1 MNEEVKKHYRII
13 TRDIVGKLNI
23 DETYVFMWLLFKSDF
38 ETWESHVLRST
49 LCKVTGFKD
58 EETITRYT
66 NKFHKLGFLTDKNSI
81 KSYSEEKGRIQT
93 YMTYKINAP
102 TQNWVRFKYDLL
114 EEDIPYS
121 LKAFLVLLK
130 CLCLNNTNACLYSKA
145 EIARQLNIDRGKVA
159 DYIKLGIEHNKII
172 EEGKT
177 HYITDSNIVIDLPK
191 KFEDC
196 LQEKYSIIKD
206 YCINQNVIPPP
217 FDRDLMRH
225 IYVMRFSCPEEKL
238 YDDMISKRYPNSKKN
253 YEFWSLKANLQQH
266 CKKLPEKI
274 SSLQYFIK
282 AILGKTKQTARPK
295 PTTRYYVDETGDIVI
310 EELNDLDSPEKKGIY
325 LD

>member
-1 MNEEVKKHYRII
+1 MNEEVNKNYRII
-13 TRDIVGKLNI
+13 TRDIIGKLNI
-23 DETYVFMWLLFKSDF
+23 DETYVFMWLLFKSDY

-93 YMTYKINAP
+93 YMTYKVNAP

-114 EEDIPYS
+114 EEDIHYT
-121 LKAFLVLLK
+121 LKVFLVLLK

-145 EIARQLNIDRGKVA
+145 EIARQLNIDRGKVT
-159 DYIKLGIEHNKII
+159 DYIQLGIQYNKII
-172 EEGKT
+172 ADGKT

-196 LQEKYSIIKD
+196 LQEKYSIIKN
-206 YCINQNVIPPP
+206 YCISLNVIPPP
-217 FDRDLMRH
+217 FDEKLMRH
-225 IYVMRFSCPEEKL
+225 IYMMRFSCPEEKL

-282 AILGKTKQTARPK
+282 AILGKTKQSYIPA
-295 PTTRYYVDETGDIVI
+295 TTYSYFDIETGTTVIRPCIKTIV
-310 EELNDLDSPEKKGIY
+310 LD
-325 LD
+325 

>member
-1 MNEEVKKHYRII
+1 MNEEVNKNYRII
-13 TRDIVGKLNI
+13 TRDIIGKLNI
-23 DETYVFMWLLFKSDF
+23 DETYVFMWLLFKSDY

-66 NKFHKLGFLTDKNSI
+66 NKFHKSGFLTDKNCL
-81 KSYSEEKGRIQT
+81 KSYNGEKGRIQT

-102 TQNWVRFKYDLL
+102 THNWVRFKYDLL

-159 DYIKLGIEHNKII
+159 DYIRLGIEHNKII
-172 EEGKT
+172 ADGKT

-191 KFEDC
+191 KWENC
-196 LQEKYSIIKD
+196 LQEKYNLIKD
-206 YCINQNVIPPP
+206 YCISQNVIPPP
-217 FDRDLMRH
+217 FNELLMRH

-238 YDDMISKRYPNSKKN
+238 YDDMINKRYSNSKEN

-282 AILGKTKQTARPK
+282 AIFGKTKQPARPK
-295 PTTRYYVDETGDIVI
+295 PAIRYYVDETGDIVVVESDDI
-310 EELNDLDSPEKKGIY
+310 SEKICLD
-325 LD
+325 